1 VKTSAPTDQD
11 QNLLSRIEEA
21 LNTIRPYLDA
31 DGGDVEVVEINNGNH
46 VVVKFTG
53 NCAGCTMS
61 SMTFRAG
68 VEEAIRRLVPEVL
81 SVSSLN

>member
-1 VKTSAPTDQD
+1 MKTAAITEQNN
-11 QNLLSRIEEA
+11 NLLPRIEEA

-31 DGGDVEVVEINNGNH
+31 DGGDVQIVEITNGNH

-68 VEEAIRRLVPEVL
+68 VEEAIRRLVPEIL